1 MENTITAD
9 ISAEQ
14 ITNPDILRLHALWVS
29 CRQDGGLPSVQVLD
43 VPSIWCLNDLMLV
56 EAKDSGAFEYLRYGA
71 NIALAAGF
79 DLTGKQTSTFQ
90 GSAGRFFVQCY
101 ERCVGEHQP
110 LYTTNVAA
118 HAALVTGWERLLL
131 PLADDA
137 GTPRFILAYI
147 RPLAFKHEL
156 LARVLDAT
164 EDRIIGLGTVAQ
176 QGGCSLDFTILSANY
191 PAKALLGRIG
201 PEAVGQRL
209 SLLVPNWNA
218 LPWGRALTRSVELGD
233 PVRLEW
239 RQSENDS
246 HRWYSVIVNPFA
258 EGAVITMSDI
268 SELKDKELA
277 LERLNGELER
287 LANTDVLTGANNRRS
302 FFALAD
308 AEIKRSL
315 RYAVPLSIMMI
326 DIDDFKQVNDQLGHD
341 MGDKVLVAIVAFFE
355 RELRIHDSL
364 GRLGG
369 EEFAVILPHTTEAEA
384 YELTQRLCRML
395 CAQHILASDE
405 NLPVTASFGVA
416 QYTDTDTDISGLLR
430 RADKALYRA
439 KQLGRS
445 RVERAS
451 DMVRDGL

>member
-1 MENTITAD
+1 VD
-9 ISAEQ
+9 YPQ
-14 ITNPDILRLHALWVS
+14 RV
-29 CRQDGGLPSVQVLD
+29 QGLE
-43 VPSIWCLNDLMLV
+43 VPSLWCLNDLILV

-71 NIALAAGF
+71 NIALAVGF
-79 DLTGKQTSTFQ
+79 DLTGKQTPPLQ
-90 GSAGRFFVQCY
+90 GSVGRFFVQCY
-101 ERCVGEHQP
+101 ECCVGEHQP

-118 HAALVTGWERLLL
+118 HAALATGWERLLL

-137 GTPRFILAYI
+137 GTPRFILAYN

-201 PEAVGQRL
+201 PEAAGQRL
-209 SLLVPNWNA
+209 SWLVPNWNA
-218 LPWGRALTRSVELGD
+218 LPWGRGLTRRVELRE

-258 EGAVITMSDI
+258 EGAVITMPDI
-268 SELKDKELA
+268 SDLKDKELT
-277 LERLNGELER
+277 LEGLNRELER
-287 LANTDVLTGANNRRS
+287 LANTDANNRRS

-308 AEIKRSL
+308 AEISRSL
-315 RYAVPLSIMMI
+315 RYAVLLTKIMI
-326 DIDDFKQVNDQLGHD
+326 GIDDFKQVNDQLGHD

-384 YELTQRLCRML
+384 YEFTQRLCRML
-395 CAQHILASDE
+395 SAQPSPAQPSPSLTVTRIFQLWPALVLRNIPIPTLISLASCCGQIRRCIGQSSWVE
-405 NLPVTASFGVA
+405 AASSGRVTWRTTACDVH
-416 QYTDTDTDISGLLR
+416 
-430 RADKALYRA
+430 
-439 KQLGRS
+439 
-445 RVERAS
+445 
-451 DMVRDGL
+451 